1 MTAIAVA
8 AILGALGGTFLLS
21 WVAVLW
27 IKGLVLAALLLL
39 LLLLLAPGHR
49 IAGASAYL
57 ITCGVVA
64 AAGLMSLGANADGS
78 TMLVAVGL
86 VAVGVG
92 TPAVWWGK
100 RLASHVTARG

>member
-27 IKGLVLAALLLL
+27 IKGLVLAALLL